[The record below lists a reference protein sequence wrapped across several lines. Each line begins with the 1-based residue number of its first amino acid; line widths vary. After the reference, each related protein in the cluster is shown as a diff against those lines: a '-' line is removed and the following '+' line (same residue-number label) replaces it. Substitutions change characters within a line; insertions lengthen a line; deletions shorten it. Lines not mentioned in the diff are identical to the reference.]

1 MGFPEGGGLVHV
13 AAARNVLVSAGDGRS
28 APKPA
33 GLPAEGR
40 RHSLESPGR
49 VHAGSGV

>member
-13 AAARNVLVSAGDGRS
+13 AAGRNVLVSAGYCRS
-28 APKPA
+28 TPKPA

-40 RHSLESPGR
+40 RYSRESAGQ
-49 VHAGSGV
+49 VHAGSGA